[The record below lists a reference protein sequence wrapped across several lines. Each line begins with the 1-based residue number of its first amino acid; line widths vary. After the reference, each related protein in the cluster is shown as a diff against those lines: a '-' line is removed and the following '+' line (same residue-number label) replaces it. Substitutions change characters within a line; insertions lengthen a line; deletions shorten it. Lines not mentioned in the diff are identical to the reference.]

1 MNFIHKTFVAG
12 LVLLFQIERS
22 SVEAHAKLIE
32 PPMRSSMWRF
42 GYNTP
47 INYNDNEL
55 FCGGIQVRVRP
66 SVCPSVCLSV
76 CVCLYVWLSVCL
88 SVCLPACLP
97 ACLSVCLYVCLSVC
111 LFVCL
116 FYLSDRVPV
125 RLSVPFE
132 KLNLSLK
139 PMNAGSGLN
148 GPLP

>member
-1 MNFIHKTFVAG
+1 MIKTRTYADSSKKTLGLRTIMHLLYKTFVAG
-12 LVLLFQIERS
+12 LLLLFQVERN

-55 FCGGIQVRVRP
+55 FCGGIQVSVR
-66 SVCPSVCLSV
+66 PSVCLSV
-76 CVCLYVWLSVCL
+76 CLIVCL
-88 SVCLPACLP
+88 SVCLC
-97 ACLSVCLYVCLSVC
+97 VCLSVC
-111 LFVCL
+111 LFVCLSVCL

-139 PMNAGSGLN
+139 PMNAGVA
-148 GPLP
+148 